1 MKLDDG
7 LRAPMTAEEFR
18 LLSELIYDHCGIL
31 FREDMRF
38 LLERRLAARVRALEL
53 ADFHAYYRFLRFD
66 AGRRA
71 ELEAA
76 VEALTTNETY
86 FFREP
91 HQLQAFREEILPA
104 LAQEHAATR
113 RLRLWSAGCSTGE
126 EAYTLAMLV
135 LDSGLFSGW
144 QVEVFGTDIS
154 RKVLSVARKAVYGRN
169 ALREAPA
176 EMVARYFDG
185 QEGRFAVKDEVRA
198 LVSFGHLNLLDE
210 HMLAMLARFDAIF
223 CRNVMIYFDLPARR
237 RVLKSFHGR
246 LVAGG
251 YLLLG
256 HSESLIHVTA
266 DFELVHLKNDLVY
279 RKPLQAA

>member
-1 MKLDDG
+1 MRFDDG
-7 LRAPMTAEEFR
+7 PRSPMTPDEFR
-18 LLSELIYDHCGIL
+18 LLAELIYDHCGIL
-31 FREDMRF
+31 FKEDMCF
-38 LLERRLAARVRALEL
+38 LLERRLGVRVKALDL
-53 ADFHAYYRFLRFD
+53 PDFMAYYRYLRFD

-71 ELEAA
+71 ELDTA

-91 HQLQAFREEILPA
+91 HQLKAFREEILPGLVKERA
-104 LAQEHAATR
+104 STR

-126 EAYTLAMLV
+126 EAYTLAMLI
-135 LDSGLFSGW
+135 LESGLCQGW
-144 QVEVFGTDIS
+144 DVEIFGSDIS
-154 RKVLSVARKAVYGRN
+154 RKVLSAARKGTYAKN
-169 ALREAPA
+169 ALREAPL
-176 EMVARYFDG
+176 EMVQRYFVADA
-185 QEGRFAVKDEVRA
+185 GRHVVKDEVKA

-210 HMLAMLARFDAIF
+210 HMVAMLARFDAVF

-246 LVAGG
+246 LVPGG
-251 YLLLG
+251 FLLLG

-279 RKPLQAA
+279 RKPV

>member
-1 MKLDDG
+1 MRFDDG
-7 LRAPMTAEEFR
+7 PRAPMTADEFR
-18 LLSELIYDHCGIL
+18 LLAELIYDHCGIL
-31 FREDMRF
+31 FKEDMRF
-38 LLERRLAARVRALEL
+38 LLERRLGARVKALEL
-53 ADFHAYYRFLRFD
+53 PDFMAYYRYLRFD
-66 AGRRA
+66 PGRRA

-91 HQLQAFREEILPA
+91 HQLRAFREEILPGLVKERSA
-104 LAQEHAATR
+104 SR

-135 LDSGLFSGW
+135 LDSGLCPGW
-144 QVEVFGTDIS
+144 DVEIFGSDIS
-154 RKVLSVARKAVYGRN
+154 RKVLAAARKGTYARN
-169 ALREAPA
+169 ALREAP
-176 EMVARYFDG
+176 EDMVRRYFVPDG
-185 QEGRFAVKDEVRA
+185 AGRHAVKDEVKA

-210 HMLAMLARFDAIF
+210 HMVAMLARFDAVF

-246 LVAGG
+246 LSPGG

-279 RKPLQAA
+279 RKPV

>member
-1 MKLDDG
+1 MPFDD
-7 LRAPMTAEEFR
+7 APSTPMTPEEFR

-31 FREDMRF
+31 FREDMGF
-38 LLERRLAARVRALEL
+38 LLERRLWARVRALGL
-53 ADFHAYYRFLRFD
+53 DGFSAYYRFLRFD
-66 AGRRA
+66 PGRRA

-91 HQLQAFREEILPA
+91 HQLRAFREELLPL
-104 LAQEHAATR
+104 LAADPVRPR

-126 EAYTLAMLV
+126 EAYTLAMLI
-135 LDSGLFSGW
+135 LDSGLFRGW
-144 QVEVFGTDIS
+144 AVEIFGSDIS
-154 RKVLSVARKAVYGRN
+154 RKVLAVARKAAYGRN
-169 ALREAPA
+169 ALRETPP
-176 EMVARYFDG
+176 EMLERYFVPDG
-185 QEGRFAVKDEVRA
+185 PRHVVKDEVRS

-210 HMLAMLARFDAIF
+210 HMVAMLARFDLVF

-246 LVAGG
+246 LAPGG

-266 DFELVHLKNDLVY
+266 DFELVHLQHDLVY
-279 RKPLQAA
+279 RKPALAD